1 VSSSPTHPLPRLAVF
16 LSGSGRTLLNLIQH
30 TKNPSNPAKLAATIA
45 LVVANK
51 ETAGTAHAR
60 AHHIP
65 TIILPGHPSAD
76 SILSL
81 VSSHHI
87 DYIILAGYLK
97 KMPVPP
103 PLRGRILNI
112 HPSLL
117 PRHGGP
123 GMYGD
128 RVHAAVL
135 ASGDTISGCT
145 IHEVT
150 DEYDQ
155 GRIILQRTCPVLP
168 TDDPHTLAARV
179 FEQECIAY
187 PEAIAKH
194 IAAGG

>member
-1 VSSSPTHPLPRLAVF
+1 MTAGSTAPSLPRLAVF

-30 TKNPSNPAKLAATIA
+30 TQNGTLPATIA

-60 AHHIP
+60 AHNIP
-65 TIILPGHPSAD
+65 TVILPGHPSPD

-81 VSSHHI
+81 IATHHI
-87 DYIILAGYLK
+87 DLIILAGYLK
-97 KMPVPP
+97 KMPVPA

-168 TDDPHTLAARV
+168 GDDPHTLAARV

-187 PEAIAKH
+187 PEAIRAY
-194 IAAGG
+194 IAR

>member
-1 VSSSPTHPLPRLAVF
+1 MTSPVTPTLPRLAVF

-30 TKNPSNPAKLAATIA
+30 TQSGSLAAVIA
-45 LVVANK
+45 LVVASK
-51 ETAGTAHAR
+51 ETAGAAHAR
-60 AHHIP
+60 ARNIP
-65 TIILPGHPSAD
+65 TVILPGHPSAE
-76 SILSL
+76 SVQAL
-81 VSSHHI
+81 VSQYRI

-97 KMPVPP
+97 MMPVPP
-103 PLRGRILNI
+103 ALRGRILNI

-135 ASGDTISGCT
+135 AAGDTISGCT

-150 DEYDQ
+150 DEYDK

-168 TDDPHTLAARV
+168 GDDAHTLAARV

-187 PEAIAKH
+187 PEAIAKYL
-194 IAAGG
+194 AASR

>member
-1 VSSSPTHPLPRLAVF
+1 MSGSPSLPRLAVF
-16 LSGSGRTLLNLIQH
+16 LSGSGRTLLNLITH
-30 TKNPSNPAKLAATIA
+30 TQQGTLPATIA
-45 LVVANK
+45 LVVASK
-51 ETAGTAHAR
+51 ETAGAAHAR
-60 AHHIP
+60 SHNIP
-65 TIILPGHPSAD
+65 TIILPDHPSAD

-81 VSSHHI
+81 VAAYHI

-97 KMPVPP
+97 MMPVPP
-103 PLRGRILNI
+103 SLRGRILNI

-135 ASGDTISGCT
+135 AAGDTISGCT
-145 IHEVT
+145 VHEVT
-150 DEYDQ
+150 DEYDK

-168 TDDPHTLAARV
+168 GDDAHTLAARV

-187 PEAIAKH
+187 PEAIRSY
-194 IAAGG
+194 ICR

>member
-1 VSSSPTHPLPRLAVF
+1 MNAASPAPSLPHLAVF
-16 LSGSGRTLLNLIQH
+16 LSGSGRTLLNLITH
-30 TKNPSNPAKLAATIA
+30 TRRGSLPNTLGATIA

-51 ETAGTAHAR
+51 ETAGAALAR
-60 AHHIP
+60 THNIP
-65 TIILPGHPSAD
+65 TVILPGHPSAEA
-76 SILSL
+76 ILSL
-81 VSSHHI
+81 VTQHQI

-103 PLRGRILNI
+103 ALRGRILNI

-135 ASGDTISGCT
+135 SSGDTVSGCT

-168 TDDPHTLAARV
+168 GDDPRTLAARV

-187 PEAIAKH
+187 PEAIRAY
-194 IAAGG
+194 IAR

>member
-1 VSSSPTHPLPRLAVF
+1 MTASEPTSLPRLAVF

-30 TKNPSNPAKLAATIA
+30 TQRGTLPVTIA
-45 LVVANK
+45 VVVANK
-51 ETAGTAHAR
+51 ETAGAVHAR
-60 AHHIP
+60 AHNIP

-81 VSSHHI
+81 VATYHI

-150 DEYDQ
+150 DEYDR

-168 TDDPHTLAARV
+168 GDDPHALAARV

-187 PEAIAKH
+187 PEAIRAY
-194 IAAGG
+194 IAR

>member
-1 VSSSPTHPLPRLAVF
+1 VSSTPTHPLPRLAVF
-16 LSGSGRTLLNLIQH
+16 LSGSGRTLLNLITCTQQGSL
-30 TKNPSNPAKLAATIA
+30 PATIA

-51 ETAGTAHAR
+51 ETAGTGHAR
-60 AHHIP
+60 AHNIP
-65 TIILPGHPSAD
+65 TIILPGHPAAD

-81 VSSHHI
+81 VSTHHI

-103 PLRGRILNI
+103 SLRGRILNI

-128 RVHAAVL
+128 RVHTAVI

-145 IHEVT
+145 IHQVT

-155 GRIILQRTCPVLP
+155 GHIILQRTCPVLP
-168 TDDPHTLAARV
+168 GDDAHTLAARV

-194 IAAGG
+194 IVAQRTT